1 MKCYPVLIKI
11 RCKGNEKRKNGWDV
25 LFRHG
30 GRKRG
35 VPIVLVRFRNFAYV
49 TNNINKMSQITQGTL
64 ARIDKWLAQGIS
76 IETMFPNLEQRYRM
90 QLCAEYYKRW
100 VQNKDIDPRTTCRN
114 IARRDY
120 ELFINQA
127 AQGNKEAVA
136 MIQALGIT
144 VDDEG
149 NVKNRTITELNN
161 DVLVCNHLIRFFQ
174 TDESPRHKAMYLSS
188 AEWLIR
194 TGKQQNNDRAVD
206 KGMQALANV
215 YGNFQEEKDATDEM
229 PDMSRIAITQDVS
242 IVKRDRV
249 NYTEE
254 EKLRMARKYGLTT
267 KDLQEIED
275 DEMFSDKREEEP
287 DYFEYMEKKGEEDA
301 LGRGNN
307 ELSEL
312 TNFEETEDVE

>member
-1 MKCYPVLIKI
+1 
-11 RCKGNEKRKNGWDV
+11 
-25 LFRHG
+25 
-30 GRKRG
+30 
-35 VPIVLVRFRNFAYV
+35 
-49 TNNINKMSQITQGTL
+49 MSQITQGTL

-149 NVKNRTITELNN
+149 NVKNRTITEINN
-161 DVLVCNHLIRFFQ
+161 DVAVCNHIIRFFT

-206 KGMQALANV
+206 KGMQALANI
-215 YGNFQEEKDATDEM
+215 YGNFQEEKDATDDM

-249 NYTEE
+249 NYTDE
-254 EKLRMARKYGLTT
+254 EKLRLARKYGLTA
-267 KDLQEIED
+267 KDMREIAEEESLQAVGKEN
-275 DEMFSDKREEEP
+275 EP
-287 DYFEYMEKKGEEDA
+287 DYFEYMEKKSEEDA

-312 TNFEETEDVE
+312 TNLETTEDEE

>member
-1 MKCYPVLIKI
+1 MGHIISPWGQAA
-11 RCKGNEKRKNGWDV
+11 RC
-25 LFRHG
+25 
-30 GRKRG
+30 
-35 VPIVLVRFRNFAYV
+35 VPIVLGRFRNFADV
-49 TNNINKMSQITQGTL
+49 TNNISKMSQITQGTL

-90 QLCAEYYKRW
+90 QICAEYYKRW

-161 DVLVCNHLIRFFQ
+161 DVAVCNHIIRFFT
-174 TDESPRHKAMYLSS
+174 TDESPRHKAMYLNS

-206 KGMQALANV
+206 KGMQALANI
-215 YGNFQEEKDATDEM
+215 YGNFIEEKDATDEM

-242 IVKRDRV
+242 IVKRDRI

-254 EKLRMARKYGLTT
+254 EKLRLARKYGLTA
-267 KDLQEIED
+267 KDMRDIAEEESLQAVGKD
-275 DEMFSDKREEEP
+275 TEP
-287 DYFEYMEKKGEEDA
+287 DYFEYMEQKDEEDVIRH
-301 LGRGNN
+301 GYMK
-307 ELSEL
+307 ESEL
-312 TNFEETEDVE
+312 TDSETTDDEE

>member
-1 MKCYPVLIKI
+1 M
-11 RCKGNEKRKNGWDV
+11 
-25 LFRHG
+25 
-30 GRKRG
+30 
-35 VPIVLVRFRNFAYV
+35 VRFRNFAYV

-301 LGRGNN
+301 LGRDNN

-312 TNFEETEDVE
+312 TNLEETEDE

>member
-1 MKCYPVLIKI
+1 MGHIISP
-11 RCKGNEKRKNGWDV
+11 
-25 LFRHG
+25 
-30 GRKRG
+30 RG
-35 VPIVLVRFRNFAYV
+35 QAARLVPIVFVRFRKFADV
-49 TNNINKMSQITQGTL
+49 TNNTNKMSQITQGTL

-149 NVKNRTITELNN
+149 NVKNRTITEINN
-161 DVLVCNHLIRFFQ
+161 DVAVCNHIIRFFT

-206 KGMQALANV
+206 KGMQALANI

-249 NYTEE
+249 NYTDE
-254 EKLRMARKYGLTT
+254 EKLRLARKYGLTA
-267 KDLQEIED
+267 KDMREIAEEESLQAVGKEN
-275 DEMFSDKREEEP
+275 EP
-287 DYFEYMEKKGEEDA
+287 DYFEYMEKKYEED
-301 LGRGNN
+301 GSIGQGN
-307 ELSEL
+307 SEMSEM
-312 TNFEETEDVE
+312 TDSETTEGSE

>member
-1 MKCYPVLIKI
+1 MKSVDNK
-11 RCKGNEKRKNGWDV
+11 KNNT
-25 LFRHG
+25 L
-30 GRKRG
+30 RG
-35 VPIVLVRFRNFAYV
+35 DKNKNK
-49 TNNINKMSQITQGTL
+49 NNDAMSGITQNTL
-64 ARIDKWLAQGIS
+64 ARIDKWLNYGTSMQTA
-76 IETMFPNLEQRYRM
+76 FPKLDQRYRM
-90 QLCAEYYKRW
+90 QICSEFYKRW
-100 VQNKDIDPRTTCRN
+100 VQNKDIDPRTVCRN

-120 ELFINQA
+120 EMFFNQA
-127 AQGNKEAVA
+127 AQGNKEAQEYV
-136 MIQALGIT
+136 IALRIT
-144 VDDEG
+144 LDDEG
-149 NVKNRTITELNN
+149 N
-161 DVLVCNHLIRFFQ
+161 LIRFFQ

-206 KGMQALANV
+206 KGMQALSNV

-307 ELSEL
+307 ELGEL
-312 TNFEETEDVE
+312 SNLETTEDEE

>member
-1 MKCYPVLIKI
+1 
-11 RCKGNEKRKNGWDV
+11 
-25 LFRHG
+25 
-30 GRKRG
+30 
-35 VPIVLVRFRNFAYV
+35 
-49 TNNINKMSQITQGTL
+49 MSGITQNTL
-64 ARIDKWLAQGIS
+64 TRIDKWLSYGTSMQTA
-76 IETMFPNLEQRYRM
+76 FPKLEQRYRM
-90 QLCAEYYKRW
+90 QICSEFYKRW
-100 VQNKDIDPRTTCRN
+100 VQNKDIDPRTVCRN

-120 ELFINQA
+120 EMFFNQA
-127 AQGNKEAVA
+127 AQGNKEAQEYVL
-136 MIQALGIT
+136 ALKIT
-144 VDDEG
+144 LDDEG
-149 NVKNRTITELNN
+149 NICPRTVTELNN

-275 DEMFSDKREEEP
+275 EEMFSDKREEEP
-287 DYFEYMEKKGEEDA
+287 DFFEYMEGESEKGKGKSEESNSKEMPMQHEGKPTD
-301 LGRGNN
+301 
-307 ELSEL
+307 
-312 TNFEETEDVE
+312 ETE